1 MRLTTWARLRL
12 SASSASSVRLSD
24 RCCPHALGVSDDD
37 FNHRDLGGIVFLIR
51 NPSSERLRVR
61 IWVQILLA
69 GLLLAGCAPPT
80 PAAPAT
86 PLPRVEGTPPSPTP
100 GPTDTPVST
109 GAPTRPS
116 APPAT
121 STTVPPVP
129 TVTPTEAALAVT
141 ITVLYDN
148 NEYDERL
155 RTAWGFACLVEGFD
169 ETILFDTGGDSGTLL
184 SNMRTLGVDP
194 QRVDTVVISH
204 VHGDHVGGLGGF
216 LDENQAVT
224 VYLPESFPQ
233 SIGDAARDV
242 GADVVK
248 VQESVEICEH
258 VLSTG
263 ELGDWIK
270 EQSLVIETARGLV
283 VITGCA
289 HPGIVDIVR
298 QAQEMTG
305 QDVYL
310 VVGGF
315 HLGGTGTA
323 EIEGIVEDFQQ
334 LGVQKVA
341 PCHCSGDA
349 ARRLFKEAY
358 GEDFILAGVGSTV
371 QVHD

>member
-1 MRLTTWARLRL
+1 MRVTRWGRFRPRRLQTVGGGWPSL
-12 SASSASSVRLSD
+12 CVRMW
-24 RCCPHALGVSDDD
+24 G
-37 FNHRDLGGIVFLIR
+37 
-51 NPSSERLRVR
+51 
-61 IWVQILLA
+61 QILLA
-69 GLLLAGCAPPT
+69 GLLFAGCVPLRFPLHVGPLT

-86 PLPRVEGTPPSPTP
+86 FLPRIEGTALPPTQ
-100 GPTDTPVST
+100 TPVPTNTSMPT
-109 GAPTRPS
+109 VAPTRPS
-116 APPAT
+116 APTTT

-129 TVTPTEAALAVT
+129 TVAPTEAALAVT
-141 ITVLYDN
+141 ITILYDN

-155 RTAWGFACLVEGFD
+155 RTAWGFSCLVEGPD

-224 VYLPESFPQ
+224 VYLPQSFPQ
-233 SIGDAARDV
+233 SIEDAARDA

-248 VQESVEICEH
+248 VRESVEICEH

-263 ELGDWIK
+263 ELGDGIK
-270 EQSLVIETARGLV
+270 EQSLAIEAARGLV
-283 VITGCA
+283 VVTGCA
-289 HPGIVDIVR
+289 HPGIVDIVLR
-298 QAQEMTG
+298 TKEVTG

-310 VVGGF
+310 VMGGF
-315 HLGGTGTA
+315 HLGGKGTA
-323 EIEGIVEDFQQ
+323 EIEGIVEDLRQ

-358 GEDFILAGVGSTV
+358 GEDFIPAGAGSKLRVGY
-371 QVHD
+371 

>member
-1 MRLTTWARLRL
+1 MRVIRRGRF
-12 SASSASSVRLSD
+12 ASLFMWGRFASL
-24 RCCPHALGVSDDD
+24 C
-37 FNHRDLGGIVFLIR
+37 IR
-51 NPSSERLRVR
+51 M
-61 IWVQILLA
+61 WGQILLA
-69 GLLLAGCAPPT
+69 GLLLAGCAPLRFPLHVGPLT

-86 PLPRVEGTPPSPTP
+86 SLPRIEGTALSPTQTP
-100 GPTDTPVST
+100 GPTNTSTPTVS
-109 GAPTRPS
+109 PTRPS
-116 APPAT
+116 VPTTT
-121 STTVPPVP
+121 STTVLPAP
-129 TVTPTEAALAVT
+129 TVAPTEEALAVT
-141 ITVLYDN
+141 ITILYDN
-148 NEYDERL
+148 NEYDDRL
-155 RTAWGFACLVEGFD
+155 RTAWGFACLVEGLD

-270 EQSLVIETARGLV
+270 EQSLAIETARGLV

-289 HPGIVDIVR
+289 HPGIVDVVR
-298 QAQEMTG
+298 RAKEMTG

-315 HLGGTGTA
+315 HLGGKGAA
-323 EIEGIVEDFQQ
+323 EIEGIVEDFQR

-358 GEDFILAGVGSTV
+358 GEDFILAGLGSTV
-371 QVHD
+371 QVQD

>member
-1 MRLTTWARLRL
+1 
-12 SASSASSVRLSD
+12 
-24 RCCPHALGVSDDD
+24 
-37 FNHRDLGGIVFLIR
+37 
-51 NPSSERLRVR
+51 
-61 IWVQILLA
+61 
-69 GLLLAGCAPPT
+69 
-80 PAAPAT
+80 
-86 PLPRVEGTPPSPTP
+86 
-100 GPTDTPVST
+100 
-109 GAPTRPS
+109 
-116 APPAT
+116 
-121 STTVPPVP
+121 VP

-194 QRVDTVVISH
+194 QRIDTVVISH
-204 VHGDHVGGLGGF
+204 VHGDHVGGLDGF
-216 LDENQAVT
+216 LNENQAVT
-224 VYLPESFPQ
+224 VYLPQSFPQ
-233 SIGDAARDV
+233 SIEDAARDA
-242 GADVVK
+242 GADVVS
-248 VQESVEICEH
+248 VGESVEVCEH

-263 ELGDWIK
+263 ELGDGIK

-283 VITGCA
+283 VVTGCA

-298 QAQEMTG
+298 QAKEITG

-315 HLGGTGTA
+315 HLGGTGTV
-323 EIEGIVEDFQQ
+323 EIEGIVEDFQR

-349 ARRLFKEAY
+349 ARRLFEEAY
-358 GEDFILAGVGSTV
+358 GEDFIPAGVGSTL
-371 QVHD
+371 QVRD